1 MGIRASASTPSGL
14 FEAMGL
20 GLYALMTDLR
30 TVRPREARTVRAT
43 GVDVESLTV
52 DFLSRLLLLQ
62 QDDGFLVRQLHVQLH
77 GRPPTS
83 LTARALGEPMDPA
96 RHPRSIEVKAVT
108 LHRLTVDTAR
118 GRARVIV
125 DI

>member
-83 LTARALGEPMDPA
+83 LTARALGD
-96 RHPRSIEVKAVT
+96 RSVVGGDEI
-108 LHRLTVDTAR
+108 R
-118 GRARVIV
+118 RAELAY
-125 DI
+125 